1 MHTQLL
7 ERLAALFH
15 EDGELEPIPGVHVY
29 RMTTPAQKIFGVF
42 EPSLCVIAQGSKEVR
57 LGDER
62 YRYDP
67 DHYLLASVN
76 VPVASQVLEVPYLSF
91 RLSLDAALVSEVMLE
106 AQAEPVAEV
115 RGLNVSPLEPE
126 LLDAC
131 ERLLRLVGQPDE
143 IRVLAPLIK
152 REIVFRLLRGEQGAR
167 LRHIAIVGGHSHRI
181 ARAMEQLRTHLD
193 QPLRLEEMAHELG
206 MSLSAFHLH
215 FKAVT
220 SLSPLQFLKQLR
232 LQEARRLMLGENLD
246 AASAGFKVGYLDASH
261 FSRDYKRMFG
271 EPPARDVGRL
281 REAVG
286 A

>member
-126 LLDAC
+126 VLDAC
-131 ERLLRLVGQPDE
+131 ERLVAGRPE
-143 IRVLAPLIK
+143 F
-152 REIVFRLLRGEQGAR
+152 EIVATRQRY
-167 LRHIAIVGGHSHRI
+167 VGDDD
-181 ARAMEQLRTHLD
+181 E
-193 QPLRLEEMAHELG
+193 
-206 MSLSAFHLH
+206 
-215 FKAVT
+215 
-220 SLSPLQFLKQLR
+220 
-232 LQEARRLMLGENLD
+232 
-246 AASAGFKVGYLDASH
+246 
-261 FSRDYKRMFG
+261 
-271 EPPARDVGRL
+271 
-281 REAVG
+281 
-286 A
+286 